1 MSVCVVYVCMC
12 VYMCMCACTF
22 IQGSMAWC
30 RCSESLIAAR
40 LPCCFLVLSIVLG
53 PPPLTDIFSKSEAQG
68 FLQLRPFGDVSAD
81 AHGHLDATWIC
92 PYAHTRPVEGR
103 SVTNNVSIGTY
114 FCPIHLEQLGVHGS

>member
-53 PPPLTDIFSKSEAQG
+53 PPPLTDIFSKSEAKG

-81 AHGHLDATWIC
+81 VCVCVCVCLC
-92 PYAHTRPVEGR
+92 MCVCVRVCVFE
-103 SVTNNVSIGTY
+103 SVRCFVCA
-114 FCPIHLEQLGVHGS
+114 FV